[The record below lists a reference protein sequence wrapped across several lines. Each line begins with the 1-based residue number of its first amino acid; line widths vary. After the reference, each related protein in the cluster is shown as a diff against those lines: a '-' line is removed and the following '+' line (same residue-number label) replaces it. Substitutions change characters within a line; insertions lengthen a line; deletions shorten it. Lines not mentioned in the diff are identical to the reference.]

1 MRWHLLDAIT
11 EIVPGKSA
19 AGFSTTSLPDA
30 LFDDHFPT
38 FRITPGVLLVE
49 MWAQLAGKLLQATIW
64 EHRGFWAFPVLT
76 MIYEVKFRDFVQPNE
91 RLRVE
96 VEIVEMRP
104 ESAMFKTRLVHGGI
118 GDKPGKRYATGRIV
132 LAFDPT
138 GRPYHGDR
146 DRLESHGR
154 SEFERL
160 GSPWIPPACHST
172 GK

>member
-11 EIVPGKSA
+11 EIVPGRSA
-19 AGFSTTSLPDA
+19 AGLSTTSLPDE

-49 MWAQLAGKLLQATIW
+49 MGAQLSGRLLQATIL
-64 EHRGFWAFPVLT
+64 EQRGFWAFPVLT
-76 MIYEVKFRDFVQPNE
+76 MIYDVKFRDFVAPNE

-96 VEIVEMRP
+96 TEIEEMRP
-104 ESAMFKTRLVHGGI
+104 ESMMFKTRLLHP
-118 GDKPGKRYATGRIV
+118 DDPRKRYATGRV
-132 LAFDPT
+132 VFAFDPQ

-146 DRLESHGR
+146 ESLENHGR
-154 SEFERL
+154 SEFARL
-160 GSPWIPPACHST
+160 GSPWTPDACHST